1 MDEHDVVEAGTDLLF
16 GDPKSVL
23 KKIGL
28 SILDKKQFEAIFVSA
43 GKTVAEYE
51 KDNTEQNDIRKI
63 LFCEET
69 MRLLANEIR
78 KSNSF
83 DWLND
88 LDRCVNDLLSLS
100 ELDSINKAR
109 CKKHF
114 EDIVIYQIKKLF
126 PQRYGSYCLGDIHD
140 NVNSLMASTQ
150 SSNETLN
157 KILELMSQNDGEYN
171 QKSPTTHED
180 WQDKSSYTLLEWHLE
195 RVEVDGIFAHKDSYT
210 DDIIKLTET
219 WQKERDEYPGWY
231 IIPYNT
237 AVELSM
243 YTDENGLLQKHETE
257 DIDVMLDFTY
267 ELCWR
272 RIKTMLPYS
281 EYEVFHLRQIWDKY
295 YIKIKENA
303 GGSDKIRKWFYI
315 GQILLS
321 DYRESMNWNEW
332 QRLMDIL
339 IVYQESGNNGKVDLM
354 IERAKACYF
363 KLDIPSLRRELDQCD
378 IPEECYE
385 QRLLVIGLDLECG
398 KLEESLE
405 KLKQLRQD
413 LICKVDENNE
423 NYYLKSLEASVLQ
436 LLSIC
441 QQAYSLHKGKYEFEQ
456 MGIDEILEEIDRKKE
471 FFNWESWKNNVAKE
485 LFNHCVDNQFEK
497 ETFELNR
504 STVTICSYSRSGHA
518 EGYQLYKVLE
528 KLGIPF
534 KCGCVTVISDMEL
547 SLISSICDINN
558 RLGLLLLVRC
568 SSTGTIEKLVNR
580 KFVMDLE
587 SGYIDDVIDILI
599 NAIEVNIGEIIAMGN
614 GFPEYLAGHIRENV
628 PILLQRFSSRA
639 SERMQK
645 KELQFIQ
652 KIMSYRNIPPRFEVT
667 QLMDKLLRQI
677 SERMKVKLLP
687 LMMETEIV
695 EQVTM
700 HSRVDGS
707 NGIDIFDCYF
717 NKQGLDTLFEEY
729 HVLIDEDV
737 INWLL
742 KDDWKSDY
750 EWKTKVVRLK
760 ILDEYHLLSTKQ
772 HDEYV
777 KLIWANIDEK
787 TQLPKLTGYY
797 LWVYE
802 TLPYIDES
810 IPKLSVKNYF
820 ITYDIATDSNDLY
833 LKQLTLLCAN
843 VELGYWNEKEVL
855 IILNKISKYWYK
867 IAENTANI
875 MFEDN
880 SRKAVYAI
888 AAMLE
893 NCNSMISDEAREILI
908 KLAHEMNEKGIYTKC
923 FDIFILRDE
932 QWERDVQENIFAMNE
947 SQSIDSLRAMEKY
960 IKRYPDSVIT
970 SEMLEK
976 IVELIELR
984 KEPGL
989 LSAIWILHNLV
1000 YAKNTV
1006 IDTIGIERIDRLLFF
1021 WAELINYDNAA
1032 MKDIKHCIELR
1043 QACAALAFRLFDW
1056 KTVNCGKGVEK
1067 WREICK
1073 SSDEANEVRNQ
1084 WIW

>member
-1 MDEHDVVEAGTDLLF
+1 MDEHDVVEAGTDLLL
-16 GDPKSVL
+16 GDPKSAL

-28 SILDKKQFEAIFVSA
+28 SVFDKKQFEAIFVSA

-257 DIDVMLDFTY
+257 DIDVMLDFAY

-272 RIKTMLPYS
+272 RIKIMLPYS

-295 YIKIKENA
+295 YVKITENA
-303 GGSDKIRKWFYI
+303 GDSDKIRKWFYI

-332 QRLMDIL
+332 QSLMDIL
-339 IVYQESGNNGKVDLM
+339 TVYQDSGNNGKVDLM

-441 QQAYSLHKGKYEFEQ
+441 QQAYSLHKEIYEFEQ
-456 MGIDEILEEIDRKKE
+456 MGIDEILEEIERKKE
-471 FFNWESWKNNVAKE
+471 FFDWESWKNNVAKE

-504 STVTICSYSRSGHA
+504 ST
-518 EGYQLYKVLE
+518 
-528 KLGIPF
+528 
-534 KCGCVTVISDMEL
+534 
-547 SLISSICDINN
+547 N
-558 RLGLLLLVRC
+558 
-568 SSTGTIEKLVNR
+568 
-580 KFVMDLE
+580 
-587 SGYIDDVIDILI
+587 
-599 NAIEVNIGEIIAMGN
+599 
-614 GFPEYLAGHIRENV
+614 
-628 PILLQRFSSRA
+628 
-639 SERMQK
+639 
-645 KELQFIQ
+645 
-652 KIMSYRNIPPRFEVT
+652 
-667 QLMDKLLRQI
+667 
-677 SERMKVKLLP
+677 
-687 LMMETEIV
+687 
-695 EQVTM
+695 
-700 HSRVDGS
+700 
-707 NGIDIFDCYF
+707 
-717 NKQGLDTLFEEY
+717 
-729 HVLIDEDV
+729 
-737 INWLL
+737 
-742 KDDWKSDY
+742 
-750 EWKTKVVRLK
+750 
-760 ILDEYHLLSTKQ
+760 
-772 HDEYV
+772 
-777 KLIWANIDEK
+777 
-787 TQLPKLTGYY
+787 
-797 LWVYE
+797 
-802 TLPYIDES
+802 
-810 IPKLSVKNYF
+810 
-820 ITYDIATDSNDLY
+820 DIAKDSNDLY

-843 VELGYWNEKEVL
+843 TELGYWNENDVL
-855 IILNKISKYWYK
+855 IIINKISKYWYK

-888 AAMLE
+888 AAVLE
-893 NCNSMISDEAREILI
+893 NCNGMISDEAREILI

-960 IKRYPDSVIT
+960 IIRYPDSVTT
-970 SEMLEK
+970 SQMLGK

-1021 WAELINYDNAA
+1021 LAELINYDNAA
-1032 MKDIKHCIELR
+1032 MKNIKHCIELR

>member
-51 KDNTEQNDIRKI
+51 KDNTEQNDIRRI

-257 DIDVMLDFTY
+257 DIDVMLDFAY

-295 YIKIKENA
+295 YVKIKENA

-332 QRLMDIL
+332 QSLMDIL
-339 IVYQESGNNGKVDLM
+339 TVYQDSGNNGKVDLM

-363 KLDIPSLRRELDQCD
+363 KLD
-378 IPEECYE
+378 
-385 QRLLVIGLDLECG
+385 
-398 KLEESLE
+398 
-405 KLKQLRQD
+405 
-413 LICKVDENNE
+413 
-423 NYYLKSLEASVLQ
+423 
-436 LLSIC
+436 
-441 QQAYSLHKGKYEFEQ
+441 
-456 MGIDEILEEIDRKKE
+456 
-471 FFNWESWKNNVAKE
+471 
-485 LFNHCVDNQFEK
+485 
-497 ETFELNR
+497 
-504 STVTICSYSRSGHA
+504 
-518 EGYQLYKVLE
+518 
-528 KLGIPF
+528 
-534 KCGCVTVISDMEL
+534 
-547 SLISSICDINN
+547 
-558 RLGLLLLVRC
+558 
-568 SSTGTIEKLVNR
+568 
-580 KFVMDLE
+580 
-587 SGYIDDVIDILI
+587 
-599 NAIEVNIGEIIAMGN
+599 
-614 GFPEYLAGHIRENV
+614 
-628 PILLQRFSSRA
+628 
-639 SERMQK
+639 
-645 KELQFIQ
+645 
-652 KIMSYRNIPPRFEVT
+652 
-667 QLMDKLLRQI
+667 
-677 SERMKVKLLP
+677 
-687 LMMETEIV
+687 
-695 EQVTM
+695 M

-729 HVLIDEDV
+729 NVLIDEDV

-855 IILNKISKYWYK
+855 IILN
-867 IAENTANI
+867 
-875 MFEDN
+875 N
-880 SRKAVYAI
+880 S
-888 AAMLE
+888 
-893 NCNSMISDEAREILI
+893 NFARR
-908 KLAHEMNEKGIYTKC
+908 
-923 FDIFILRDE
+923 F
-932 QWERDVQENIFAMNE
+932 
-947 SQSIDSLRAMEKY
+947 
-960 IKRYPDSVIT
+960 
-970 SEMLEK
+970 
-976 IVELIELR
+976 
-984 KEPGL
+984 
-989 LSAIWILHNLV
+989 
-1000 YAKNTV
+1000 
-1006 IDTIGIERIDRLLFF
+1006 
-1021 WAELINYDNAA
+1021 
-1032 MKDIKHCIELR
+1032 
-1043 QACAALAFRLFDW
+1043 
-1056 KTVNCGKGVEK
+1056 
-1067 WREICK
+1067 
-1073 SSDEANEVRNQ
+1073 
-1084 WIW
+1084 

>member
-51 KDNTEQNDIRKI
+51 KDNTEQNDIRRI

-257 DIDVMLDFTY
+257 DIDVMLDFAY

-295 YIKIKENA
+295 YVKIKENA

-332 QRLMDIL
+332 QSLMDIL
-339 IVYQESGNNGKVDLM
+339 TVYQDSGNNGKVDLM

-398 KLEESLE
+398 KLEESLKNYDKIANNGSLVSDLNEVNNRIYNIE
-405 KLKQLRQD
+405 KELNSD
-413 LICKVDENNE
+413 
-423 NYYLKSLEASVLQ
+423 
-436 LLSIC
+436 
-441 QQAYSLHKGKYEFEQ
+441 
-456 MGIDEILEEIDRKKE
+456 ILEQNKKRILQNISDKIKYYARIFGAEYCNDNILFDIENLTLQFSSSSRKDFLWEIG
-471 FFNWESWKNNVAKE
+471 
-485 LFNHCVDNQFEK
+485 
-497 ETFELNR
+497 
-504 STVTICSYSRSGHA
+504 SGHN
-518 EGYQLYKVLE
+518 
-528 KLGIPF
+528 F
-534 KCGCVTVISDMEL
+534 
-547 SLISSICDINN
+547 
-558 RLGLLLLVRC
+558 
-568 SSTGTIEKLVNR
+568 
-580 KFVMDLE
+580 
-587 SGYIDDVIDILI
+587 
-599 NAIEVNIGEIIAMGN
+599 
-614 GFPEYLAGHIRENV
+614 
-628 PILLQRFSSRA
+628 
-639 SERMQK
+639 
-645 KELQFIQ
+645 
-652 KIMSYRNIPPRFEVT
+652 MSYH
-667 QLMDKLLRQI
+667 I
-677 SERMKVKLLP
+677 STILA
-687 LMMETEIV
+687 I
-695 EQVTM
+695 
-700 HSRVDGS
+700 H
-707 NGIDIFDCYF
+707 
-717 NKQGLDTLFEEY
+717 EY
-729 HVLIDEDV
+729 
-737 INWLL
+737 
-742 KDDWKSDY
+742 
-750 EWKTKVVRLK
+750 
-760 ILDEYHLLSTKQ
+760 LLSTK
-772 HDEYV
+772 EYNKV
-777 KLIWANIDEK
+777 PSFIVFDQPSQVYFPELKNKKKVNNEEAVLKVKRIFQVLADFKKRTNSQVQVIIIEHAGEATWKDYADCIKLIRNWRGK
-787 TQLPKLTGYY
+787 K
-797 LWVYE
+797 
-802 TLPYIDES
+802 
-810 IPKLSVKNYF
+810 K
-820 ITYDIATDSNDLY
+820 
-833 LKQLTLLCAN
+833 
-843 VELGYWNEKEVL
+843 
-855 IILNKISKYWYK
+855 
-867 IAENTANI
+867 
-875 MFEDN
+875 
-880 SRKAVYAI
+880 
-888 AAMLE
+888 
-893 NCNSMISDEAREILI
+893 
-908 KLAHEMNEKGIYTKC
+908 
-923 FDIFILRDE
+923 
-932 QWERDVQENIFAMNE
+932 
-947 SQSIDSLRAMEKY
+947 
-960 IKRYPDSVIT
+960 
-970 SEMLEK
+970 
-976 IVELIELR
+976 
-984 KEPGL
+984 
-989 LSAIWILHNLV
+989 
-1000 YAKNTV
+1000 
-1006 IDTIGIERIDRLLFF
+1006 
-1021 WAELINYDNAA
+1021 DNAL
-1032 MKDIKHCIELR
+1032 IPEEWIE
-1043 QACAALAFRLFDW
+1043 A
-1056 KTVNCGKGVEK
+1056 GV
-1067 WREICK
+1067 
-1073 SSDEANEVRNQ
+1073 
-1084 WIW
+1084 

>member
-1 MDEHDVVEAGTDLLF
+1 MDEHDVVEAGTDLLL
-16 GDPKSVL
+16 GDPKSAL

-28 SILDKKQFEAIFVSA
+28 SVFDKKQFEAIFVSA

-180 WQDKSSYTLLEWHLE
+180 WQDKSSYTLHKWHLE

-257 DIDVMLDFTY
+257 DIDVMLDFAY

-321 DYRESMNWNEW
+321 CYRESMNWNEW
-332 QRLMDIL
+332 QSLMDIL
-339 IVYQESGNNGKVDLM
+339 NVYQDSGNNGKVDLM
-354 IERAKACYF
+354 IESAKACYF
-363 KLDIPSLRRELDQCD
+363 QLDIPSLRKELDQCD

-385 QRLLVIGLDLECG
+385 QRLLVIGLELECG

-413 LICKVDENNE
+413 LNHKLDENNE

-441 QQAYSLHKGKYEFEQ
+441 QQAYSLHKEIYEFKQ
-456 MGIDEILEEIDRKKE
+456 MGIDEILEEIERKKE
-471 FFNWESWKNNVAKE
+471 FFDWESWKNNVAKE

-504 STVTICSYSRSGHA
+504 STMTICSYSRSGHA

-528 KLGIPF
+528 KL
-534 KCGCVTVISDMEL
+534 
-547 SLISSICDINN
+547 
-558 RLGLLLLVRC
+558 
-568 SSTGTIEKLVNR
+568 
-580 KFVMDLE
+580 
-587 SGYIDDVIDILI
+587 
-599 NAIEVNIGEIIAMGN
+599 
-614 GFPEYLAGHIRENV
+614 
-628 PILLQRFSSRA
+628 
-639 SERMQK
+639 
-645 KELQFIQ
+645 
-652 KIMSYRNIPPRFEVT
+652 
-667 QLMDKLLRQI
+667 
-677 SERMKVKLLP
+677 KLLP

-760 ILDEYHLLSTKQ
+760 ILDEYHLLNTKQ

-777 KLIWANIDEK
+777 KLLWSNIEEK
-787 TQLPKLTGYY
+787 TQLPKLAGYY

-820 ITYDIATDSNDLY
+820 ITNDIAKDSNDLY
-833 LKQLTLLCAN
+833 ILFVVLFIYIAILCM
-843 VELGYWNEKEVL
+843 K
-855 IILNKISKYWYK
+855 
-867 IAENTANI
+867 NI
-875 MFEDN
+875 KKLRN
-880 SRKAVYAI
+880 
-888 AAMLE
+888 
-893 NCNSMISDEAREILI
+893 I
-908 KLAHEMNEKGIYTKC
+908 K
-923 FDIFILRDE
+923 
-932 QWERDVQENIFAMNE
+932 
-947 SQSIDSLRAMEKY
+947 IDSLSVRRA
-960 IKRYPDSVIT
+960 VIT
-970 SEMLEK
+970 EK
-976 IVELIELR
+976 QSVKSKDLINRSRNRFVAAKIDDNVTLYAMCSQKEYERTIVNKSI
-984 KEPGL
+984 GL
-989 LSAIWILHNLV
+989 FFTLV
-1000 YAKNTV
+1000 D
-1006 IDTIGIERIDRLLFF
+1006 DTIRVIVL
-1021 WAELINYDNAA
+1021 
-1032 MKDIKHCIELR
+1032 
-1043 QACAALAFRLFDW
+1043 
-1056 KTVNCGKGVEK
+1056 
-1067 WREICK
+1067 
-1073 SSDEANEVRNQ
+1073 
-1084 WIW
+1084 

>member
-1 MDEHDVVEAGTDLLF
+1 
-16 GDPKSVL
+16 
-23 KKIGL
+23 
-28 SILDKKQFEAIFVSA
+28 
-43 GKTVAEYE
+43 
-51 KDNTEQNDIRKI
+51 
-63 LFCEET
+63 
-69 MRLLANEIR
+69 
-78 KSNSF
+78 
-83 DWLND
+83 
-88 LDRCVNDLLSLS
+88 
-100 ELDSINKAR
+100 
-109 CKKHF
+109 
-114 EDIVIYQIKKLF
+114 
-126 PQRYGSYCLGDIHD
+126 
-140 NVNSLMASTQ
+140 
-150 SSNETLN
+150 
-157 KILELMSQNDGEYN
+157 
-171 QKSPTTHED
+171 
-180 WQDKSSYTLLEWHLE
+180 
-195 RVEVDGIFAHKDSYT
+195 
-210 DDIIKLTET
+210 
-219 WQKERDEYPGWY
+219 
-231 IIPYNT
+231 
-237 AVELSM
+237 M
-243 YTDENGLLQKHETE
+243 YTDEKGLLQKHETVN
-257 DIDVMLDFTY
+257 IDVMLDFAY

-272 RIKTMLPYS
+272 RIKIMLPYS

-295 YIKIKENA
+295 YVKITENA
-303 GGSDKIRKWFYI
+303 GDSDKIRKWFYI

-441 QQAYSLHKGKYEFEQ
+441 QQAYSLHKEIYEFEQ
-456 MGIDEILEEIDRKKE
+456 MGIDEILEEIERKKE
-471 FFNWESWKNNVAKE
+471 FFDWESWKNNVAKE

-504 STVTICSYSRSGHA
+504 STMTICSYSRSGHA

-547 SLISSICDINN
+547 SLIASIYNFNN

-652 KIMSYRNIPPRFEVT
+652 RIMSCRNIPPRFEVT

-760 ILDEYHLLSTKQ
+760 ILDEYHLLNTKQ

-777 KLIWANIDEK
+777 KLLWSNIEEK
-787 TQLPKLTGYY
+787 TQLPKLAGYY

-820 ITYDIATDSNDLY
+820 ITNDIAKDSNDLY

-843 VELGYWNEKEVL
+843 TELGYWNENDVL
-855 IILNKISKYWYK
+855 IIINKISKYWYK

-888 AAMLE
+888 AAVLE
-893 NCNSMISDEAREILI
+893 NCNGMISDEAREILI

-960 IKRYPDSVIT
+960 IIRYPDSVTT
-970 SEMLEK
+970 SQMLGK

-1021 WAELINYDNAA
+1021 LAELINYDNAA

>member
-1 MDEHDVVEAGTDLLF
+1 
-16 GDPKSVL
+16 
-23 KKIGL
+23 
-28 SILDKKQFEAIFVSA
+28 
-43 GKTVAEYE
+43 
-51 KDNTEQNDIRKI
+51 
-63 LFCEET
+63 
-69 MRLLANEIR
+69 
-78 KSNSF
+78 
-83 DWLND
+83 
-88 LDRCVNDLLSLS
+88 
-100 ELDSINKAR
+100 
-109 CKKHF
+109 
-114 EDIVIYQIKKLF
+114 
-126 PQRYGSYCLGDIHD
+126 
-140 NVNSLMASTQ
+140 
-150 SSNETLN
+150 
-157 KILELMSQNDGEYN
+157 
-171 QKSPTTHED
+171 
-180 WQDKSSYTLLEWHLE
+180 
-195 RVEVDGIFAHKDSYT
+195 
-210 DDIIKLTET
+210 
-219 WQKERDEYPGWY
+219 
-231 IIPYNT
+231 
-237 AVELSM
+237 
-243 YTDENGLLQKHETE
+243 
-257 DIDVMLDFTY
+257 
-267 ELCWR
+267 
-272 RIKTMLPYS
+272 
-281 EYEVFHLRQIWDKY
+281 
-295 YIKIKENA
+295 
-303 GGSDKIRKWFYI
+303 
-315 GQILLS
+315 
-321 DYRESMNWNEW
+321 
-332 QRLMDIL
+332 
-339 IVYQESGNNGKVDLM
+339 
-354 IERAKACYF
+354 
-363 KLDIPSLRRELDQCD
+363 
-378 IPEECYE
+378 
-385 QRLLVIGLDLECG
+385 
-398 KLEESLE
+398 
-405 KLKQLRQD
+405 
-413 LICKVDENNE
+413 
-423 NYYLKSLEASVLQ
+423 
-436 LLSIC
+436 
-441 QQAYSLHKGKYEFEQ
+441 
-456 MGIDEILEEIDRKKE
+456 
-471 FFNWESWKNNVAKE
+471 
-485 LFNHCVDNQFEK
+485 
-497 ETFELNR
+497 
-504 STVTICSYSRSGHA
+504 
-518 EGYQLYKVLE
+518 
-528 KLGIPF
+528 
-534 KCGCVTVISDMEL
+534 
-547 SLISSICDINN
+547 
-558 RLGLLLLVRC
+558 
-568 SSTGTIEKLVNR
+568 
-580 KFVMDLE
+580 
-587 SGYIDDVIDILI
+587 
-599 NAIEVNIGEIIAMGN
+599 
-614 GFPEYLAGHIRENV
+614 
-628 PILLQRFSSRA
+628 
-639 SERMQK
+639 
-645 KELQFIQ
+645 
-652 KIMSYRNIPPRFEVT
+652 
-667 QLMDKLLRQI
+667 
-677 SERMKVKLLP
+677 
-687 LMMETEIV
+687 MMETEIV

-729 HVLIDEDV
+729 NVLIDEDV

-976 IVELIELR
+976 IVKLIELR

-1000 YAKNTV
+1000 YTKNTV

-1021 WAELINYDNAA
+1021 LAELINYDNAA